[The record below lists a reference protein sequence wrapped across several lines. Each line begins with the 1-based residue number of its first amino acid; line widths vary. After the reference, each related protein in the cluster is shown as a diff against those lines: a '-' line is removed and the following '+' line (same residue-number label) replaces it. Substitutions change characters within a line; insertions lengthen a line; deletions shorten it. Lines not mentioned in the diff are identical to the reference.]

1 MAGSLLSLVERVAA
15 NAEQFPD
22 TRAYTLL
29 VDGGAQEAHLTF
41 REVEAQARAVAAFL
55 QSWLAPGD
63 RVLLVYPTSLAFV
76 GAFLGCLYAGV
87 VAVPVPEPLVERF
100 LVRIAGIAR
109 ASQARAILTTAE
121 LLPLLEKW
129 SAPYPDLK
137 APRWVATDAL
147 EPSWAAGWRAPALA
161 PDTLAF
167 LQFTSGST
175 GAPRGVM
182 VTHGNLVANCAML
195 AEGGDL
201 NQHSNAVG
209 WLPLFHDMG
218 LLTQIALPVYLG
230 CHCAMLSP
238 VAFLQRPLRWIK
250 ALSQQR
256 AVYTAAP
263 DFAYALA
270 ARKAT
275 PEACAGLDLSHWRVA
290 GNAAEP
296 VRPAT
301 LRVFS
306 EAFAPYGFRP
316 EALCAGYGLAEAT
329 LIVSM
334 SGWRAP
340 VTLNVDAA
348 EFHQNRVA
356 PAKPGAPALTL
367 AACGRTTLGG
377 QDVVI
382 VDPETAQPCA
392 PDEVGEIWVRG
403 GSVAAGYWDQPEDTA
418 ATFGARLAVSGDGPY
433 LRTGDLGFIAEGELF
448 VAGRLKDLIIID
460 GGNHSPQALEQTV
473 EAAHPAL
480 RPNTAIAFSV
490 DRDGQERLVVVAEL
504 PGNRQSTEAV
514 DEQAVTQV
522 VRAALAAQHGLRL
535 DDLAFIKPRTLPKTS
550 SGKVQRR
557 ACRAAYLAQT
567 LERW

>member
-1 MAGSLLSLVERVAA
+1 MARSLVSLVERVAA
-15 NAEQFPD
+15 RAEQSPD
-22 TRAYTLL
+22 RLAYTLL

-41 REVEAQARAVAAFL
+41 READAQARVVAGYL
-55 QSWLAPGD
+55 QSRLAPGD
-63 RVLLVYPTSLAFV
+63 RALLVYPTSLAFA

-100 LVRIAGIAR
+100 LVRIAGIAK

-129 SAPYPDLK
+129 ATPYPDLK

-147 EPSWAAGWRAPALA
+147 EPAWAGGWRPPKPAA
-161 PDTLAF
+161 DTLAF

-182 VTHGNLVANCAML
+182 VTHGNLDANCAML
-195 AEGGDL
+195 AEAAALSSDTNG
-201 NQHSNAVG
+201 VG

-218 LLTQIALPVYLG
+218 LLTQVVLPAYLG
-230 CHCAMLSP
+230 CRCTLLSP

-250 ALSQQR
+250 ALAR
-256 AVYTAAP
+256 HGGYYTAAP

-275 PEACAGLDLSHWRVA
+275 PEACAGLDLRGWRVA
-290 GNAAEP
+290 ANAAEP

-301 LRVFS
+301 LRAFA

-316 EALCAGYGLAEAT
+316 EAMRPGYGLAEAT

-334 SGWRAP
+334 SGLQPP
-340 VTLNVDAA
+340 VTLAVDAA
-348 EFHQNRVA
+348 AFEQNQVQL
-356 PAKPGAPALTL
+356 PAPGAPTRALT
-367 AACGRTTLGG
+367 ACGPTDLGD
-377 QDVVI
+377 QEVAI
-382 VDPETAQPCA
+382 VHPETRQPCA
-392 PDEVGEIWVRG
+392 PNAVGEIWVRG
-403 GSVAAGYWDQPEDTA
+403 ANVAAGYWDQPEDTA
-418 ATFGARLAVSGDGPY
+418 ATFQASLADSGAGPY
-433 LRTGDLGFIAEGELF
+433 LRTGDLGFIYDGQLYI
-448 VAGRLKDLIIID
+448 AGRLKDLIIID
-460 GGNHSPQALEQTV
+460 GGNHYPQDLEQTI

-490 DRDGQERLVVVAEL
+490 DRDGQERLVVAVEL
-504 PGNRQSTEAV
+504 PGHRQAADAV
-514 DEQAVTQV
+514 DPLAVAQA
-522 VRAALAAQHGLRL
+522 VRAALAAQHGLHL
-535 DDLAFIKPRTLPKTS
+535 DDLVFIKPRTLPKTS